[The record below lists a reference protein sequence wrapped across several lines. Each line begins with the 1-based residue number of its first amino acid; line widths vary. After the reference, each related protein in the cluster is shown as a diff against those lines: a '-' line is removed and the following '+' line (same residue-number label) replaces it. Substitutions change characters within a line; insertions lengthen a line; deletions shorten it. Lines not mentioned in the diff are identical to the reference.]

1 MSPALAHYA
10 RIVLTLLL
18 AAAGGTVCWKLDTPL
33 PWMIGAMTVV
43 TIAALSGLPVRSL
56 APFRATMITVL
67 GVMLGS
73 SFTPALMGHVAEWPI
88 PLAGLLVYCSL
99 TLAIGMAYFRFV
111 AKNDPV
117 TAFFAAAPGGL
128 NEMTIMGTQM
138 GGDERTISLTH
149 AVRILLVVFTIP
161 IWFRVFANYAPA
173 ARAAAEIGIASMAP
187 LELAKLAACAV
198 IGYFLG
204 RRLRLPAYTVLG
216 PMFVSAVAH
225 LTALTAARPPIEIV
239 SMAQVVMG
247 VGIGCR
253 FAGAR
258 LGEVGRSMMH
268 GAVFAVILIAITV
281 ACCAVLNRIT
291 DLPVSALVLAYAP
304 GGLAEMSLVALALSI
319 DIAFVATHHAFRL
332 FIVLLFAPPTFRWLK
347 KRGRPAS

>member
-1 MSPALAHYA
+1 VSTALTHYT

-18 AAAGGTVCWKLDTPL
+18 AAAGGAVCWKLDTPL
-33 PWMIGAMTVV
+33 PWMIGAMTVITV
-43 TIAALSGLPVRSL
+43 AALSGLPVRSL

-73 SFTPALMGHVAEWPI
+73 SFTPALMGHVSEWPI

-99 TLAIGMAYFRFV
+99 TLAIGVAYFRFV
-111 AKNDPV
+111 AGNDTT

-138 GGDERTISLTH
+138 GGDERTIALTH
-149 AVRILLVVFTIP
+149 AVRILLVIFTIP
-161 IWFRVFANYAPA
+161 VWFRLFADYVPA
-173 ARAAAEIGIASMAP
+173 AREAAEVGIRSVP
-187 LELAKLAACAV
+187 PVDLAGLAACAV

-204 RRLRLPAYTVLG
+204 KRLRLPAYTVLG
-216 PMFVSAVAH
+216 PMLVSAVAH
-225 LTALTAARPPIEIV
+225 LTGLTAARPPIEIV

-258 LGEVGRSMMH
+258 LSEVGRAMMH
-268 GAVFAVILIAITV
+268 GAVFAVILIGVTV
-281 ACCAVLNRIT
+281 GSCAVLNEMT
-291 DLPVSALVLAYAP
+291 DLPVAALVLAYAP

-332 FIVLLFAPPTFRWLK
+332 FIVLLLAPPAFRWLK
-347 KRGRPAS
+347 RRGKPAA